1 MSLKEKMRE
10 LKLSFVEKLP
20 EYLGK
25 IEPAYKKLSENK
37 VSDANEAIQELFLQF
52 HSVKGAAATFGFN
65 ELKEISKEGEK
76 NAAHLKEI
84 FAKDGLSKEFWQVLA
99 DLGKDVSDLKVE
111 IKNTSKDGEIV
122 LQVPS
127 FDIST
132 IETPNDFN
140 DLEEKLVFICDD
152 DPDSVEHLR
161 LQLKYLGYYVKSF
174 ADTDSLL
181 EAAMT
186 SKPSALVMDITFPR
200 GQLSGTEVVKLLRTK
215 VEKLPPVVFISS
227 RSDYQARFEAVQAGG
242 DSYFVKPLKTFD
254 LVHTLDEL
262 TKHESDEVNRIL
274 IVDDEPEIAQYHSAV
289 LQQAKMETMELYSPD
304 NILEV
309 LESFK
314 PDLVLMDM
322 YMPKYSGRDVAKV
335 IRQIPEYLSLPIIY
349 LSSEMDQSK
358 QANAL
363 RAGAEGF
370 LTKPINPM
378 TLINEV
384 NVRAKRLRDLRAHM
398 VKDSLTGLFNH
409 TFIQRS
415 LEVAFAN
422 ANRSKQTC
430 CVVII
435 DIDFFKNVNDTYGH
449 QMGDQV
455 LSAISRLLS
464 QSVREG
470 DAVGRYGGEEFVIVL
485 NNISIEKARRII
497 ESIRE
502 GFSSLKFE
510 HNDTFFYCTFSAGIS
525 DSNSYNDATEMME
538 AADQALYLSKRSGR
552 NMVSLSREVR
562 DE

>member
-1 MSLKEKMRE
+1 MSLKEKMQE
-10 LKLSFVEKLP
+10 LKRSFVEKLP

-37 VSDANEAIQELFLQF
+37 TSEAQEVIQDLFLQF

-65 ELKEISKEGEK
+65 DLKEVSKEGEK
-76 NAAHLKEI
+76 NAALLKNI
-84 FAKDGLSKEFWQVLA
+84 YGKDGLSEEFWQVLSN
-99 DLGKDVSDLKVE
+99 LGQDVANLKVAIQE
-111 IKNTSKDGEIV
+111 ANPDGETN
-122 LQVPS
+122 LKDPS
-127 FDIST
+127 FDISS
-132 IETPNDFN
+132 IETQHTYSAY
-140 DLEEKLVFICDD
+140 EEKIVFICDD

-161 LQLKYLGYYVKSF
+161 LQLKYLGYYVKSY

-181 EAAMT
+181 EAALT
-186 SKPSALVMDITFPR
+186 SKPAAIVMDITFPK
-200 GQLSGTEVVKLLRTK
+200 GQLSGTEVVKLLGSK

-227 RSDYQARFEAVQAGG
+227 RNDYTARFEAVQAGG
-242 DSYFVKPLKTFD
+242 QAYFVKPLKTFD

-262 TKHESDEVNRIL
+262 TKQESNEVNKIL

-289 LQQAKMETMELYSPD
+289 LKQAKMETMELYSPET
-304 NILEV
+304 ILDV

-322 YMPKYSGRDVAKV
+322 YMPKYSGREVAKV

-349 LSSEMDQSK
+349 LSSEMDEII

-398 VKDSLTGLFNH
+398 VKDSLTGLYNH
-409 TFIQRS
+409 TFIQRA

-422 ANRSKQTC
+422 SYRSDQTC

-485 NNISIEKARRII
+485 NNINIDKAFTII
-497 ESIRE
+497 DSIRK

-510 HNDTFFYCTFSAGIS
+510 HNDAFFYCTFSAGIS
-525 DSNSYNDATEMME
+525 ASNVYNDATEMME
-538 AADQALYLSKRSGR
+538 AADQALYVSKRSGR
-552 NMVSLSREVR
+552 NKVSLATKGSKE
-562 DE
+562 